1 MYVYTNANFNG
12 SDAFVVYITDN
23 LGGNA
28 TASVIVT
35 VIPIN
40 DSPIV
45 PNYQLTTNE
54 DTPVTSMVIATDIDV
69 ISWIIRYKMLQ

>member
-1 MYVYTNANFNG
+1 MIENQPINGVVTIDSDTGIFTYTPNANFTG

-28 TASVIVT
+28 TSSVIVT

-40 DSPIV
+40 DPPIV
-45 PNYQLTTNE
+45 PNYQLT
-54 DTPVTSMVIATDIDV
+54 DT
-69 ISWIIRYKMLQ
+69 K